1 MLDTNMVSHLVKGYP
16 VAELYGVVRAKMTA
30 KGKILAPLDL
40 LIASHALIKDAI
52 LVTSDHAFAKVPKLR
67 VEDWTR

>member
-1 MLDTNMVSHLVKGYP
+1 
-16 VAELYGVVRAKMTA
+16 MTA
-30 KGKILAPLDL
+30 KGKTLAPLDL